1 MVVPKIAEKLVV
13 QTPSKVSAPVLVV
26 GSVAFDN
33 IITPVR
39 TGERILGGA
48 ASFASLAAS
57 YFAPVRLVGVVGN
70 DFEDSFIER
79 FRKRGIDLEGL
90 QVDASGPTFFWAGK
104 YHEDFNN
111 RETLE
116 TQLNV
121 FEHFRPELPQSYR
134 RSPYLMLANIG
145 PGLQIHVLDQLK
157 GRCFVVADTM
167 NLWINNERDELLK
180 LLRRVDC
187 LAINDSESFMLT
199 GDRNLV
205 SAGWKLLD
213 LGPRMAI
220 IKKGENG
227 ACLFHRDGYFALP
240 AYPVVNLQDP
250 TGAGDAFG
258 GALTGYLAA
267 VDKTDFKSIKKGMF
281 YATAIASLTVEAFSC
296 DRLESAGPALVEER
310 YRELLQITAP

>member
-1 MVVPKIAEKLVV
+1 MPKIAEKLVL
-13 QTPSKVSAPVLVV
+13 QTPSDVSSPVLVV

-33 IITPVR
+33 IITPVM

-57 YFAPVRLVGVVGN
+57 YFTPVRLVGVVGN
-70 DFEDSFIER
+70 DFEDSFIKR
-79 FRKRGIDLEGL
+79 FRNRGIDLEGL
-90 QVDASGPTFFWAGK
+90 QVDDSGPTFFWTGK
-104 YHEDFNN
+104 YHENYN
-111 RETLE
+111 SRETLE

-145 PGLQIHVLDQLK
+145 PDLQIHVLDQLQ

-167 NLWINNERDELLK
+167 DLWINNKLDELLSLIK
-180 LLRRVDC
+180 RIDC
-187 LAINDSESFMLT
+187 LAINDSEAIMLT
-199 GDRNLV
+199 GERNLV
-205 SAGWKLLD
+205 SAGWKLLE

-220 IKKGENG
+220 VKKGENG

-258 GALTGYLAA
+258 GALAGYLAA
-267 VDKTDFKSIKKGMF
+267 VDKTDFKSIKQGMV

-296 DRLESAGPALVEER
+296 DRLETAGPALVEER
-310 YRELLQITAP
+310 YRELLQYTSP

>member
-1 MVVPKIAEKLVV
+1 MPKIAEKLVL
-13 QTPSKVSAPVLVV
+13 QTASDVSSPVLVV

-33 IITPVR
+33 IITPVM

-57 YFAPVRLVGVVGN
+57 YFTPVRLVGVVGN
-70 DFEDSFIER
+70 DFEDAFIER
-79 FRKRGIDLEGL
+79 FRNRGIDLEGL
-90 QVDASGPTFFWAGK
+90 QVDDSGPTFIWTGK
-104 YHEDFNN
+104 YHENYN
-111 RETLE
+111 SRETLD

-121 FEHFRPELPQSYR
+121 FEHFRPELPENYR
-134 RSPYLMLANIG
+134 RTSYLMLANIG
-145 PGLQIHVLDQLK
+145 PDLQIHVLDQLQ
-157 GRCFVVADTM
+157 GQCFVVADTM
-167 NLWINNERDELLK
+167 DLWINNKLDQLLSLIK
-180 LLRRVDC
+180 RVDC
-187 LAINDSESFMLT
+187 LAINDSEAIMLT
-199 GDRNLV
+199 GDRNLI
-205 SAGWKLLD
+205 SAGWKLLE

-258 GALTGYLAA
+258 GALAGYLAA
-267 VDKTDFKSIKKGMF
+267 VDKTDFKSIKQGMV

-310 YRELLQITAP
+310 YRELLQFTAP